1 MCMGPTHAAWGAVAG
16 AAYGESAGLPVKQT
30 ALLTVFTAG
39 LAVLP
44 DIDHLKATMARSFG
58 FLTWGFAWLVGK
70 IARGHRMGTHS
81 FLGAAV
87 LTALAMTAVHWRH
100 DIAGRIGLCFLLSL
114 TFAAVFYTAKVKRF
128 GLDRHA
134 ADAVAIGLA
143 ILLAFTGW
151 GLALVGLATL
161 LGCLVHI
168 AADMLTKERCP
179 LLFPL
184 TRTRFGLLP
193 EDLSFTTDTWPE
205 HRIVAPLAGLALIL
219 LAFNAVAP
227 GIELSVWATALH
239 AI

>member
-1 MCMGPTHAAWGAVAG
+1 VCMGPTHAAWGAVAG
-16 AAYGESAGLPVKQT
+16 AAYGEAAGLPPEHT

-44 DIDHLKATMARSFG
+44 DIDHLRATMARSFG
-58 FLTWGFAWLVGK
+58 FLTWCFAWLVGK

-81 FLGAAV
+81 LLGAGI
-87 LTALAMTAVHWRH
+87 LTGLAMAAVHWRN

-114 TFAAVFYTAKVKRF
+114 TFAAVFYVTKVKRF
-128 GLDRHA
+128 GLHKHA

-151 GLALVGLATL
+151 GLALVGIATL
-161 LGCLVHI
+161 LGCLAHI

-184 TRTRFGLLP
+184 SRIRFGLLP

-205 HRIVAPLAGLALIL
+205 HRIVAPLALATLAL

-227 GIELSVWATALH
+227 GAELAAYTNIMH